1 MCGIRRERRCRCSGM
16 VSNFLLGGR
25 IYSRAR
31 RLGWRLS
38 RSERLEGGSSGGL
51 ELGGGGGGTRG
62 GGGGGRLGG

>member
-1 MCGIRRERRCRCSGM
+1 M

-25 IYSRAR
+25 IGSRER
-31 RLGWRLS
+31 GLGWRLS
-38 RSERLEGGSSGGL
+38 RSERLGGGSSGGL